1 MHDLVHCQLASLEP
15 RVSGLQEGNHP
26 AVVLCHPC
34 MMSCNISGKAKCVP
48 PALGRLLSAQDQS
61 LYCLCRRKERRPCRL
76 SLSLSLSPS
85 RHCRLRH
92 HRSSLPRQKA
102 SRLWSCPCLSL
113 SSFSRP
119 SQALRASP
127 TASLPP
133 PPPER
138 SQPARCRTTRC
149 PCS

>member
-1 MHDLVHCQLASLEP
+1 MHGLVHSQLASIKP
-15 RVSGLQEGNHP
+15 RDSGLQEGNHP
-26 AVVLCHPC
+26 AVVLHHPL
-34 MMSCNISGKAKCVP
+34 MMSYNISGRAECVP
-48 PALGRLLSAQDQS
+48 SLGRLLSAQDQS

-76 SLSLSLSPS
+76 SLSPS
-85 RHCRLRH
+85 RHCHLRLRR

-133 PPPER
+133 PPPET